1 MARIGIVG
9 TGYVGLVSAVCFA
22 KIGHNV
28 IGYDLNAEKIDLL
41 KSAVSPIFEQ
51 GLSELLAETI
61 DKGSL
66 KFTSHLGALSE
77 CEYVF
82 LCVPT
87 PQDQDGSADLSYVL
101 SATGDLKEILAPNSC
116 LITKSTVPVK
126 SWKLIEDTLNRDDVH
141 IVSNPEFLREGTA
154 VSDFFNPDRIVVG
167 CKNLSK
173 AKEVADLYSL
183 PNVETLITDNT
194 TAELIKYASNSF
206 LALKLSYVNDIAA
219 LCERVDAD
227 ALEVLRGMGLDKRI
241 GERFTTPGPG
251 WGGSCFPKDVR
262 ALMMTSEAASIP
274 MPLLSAAWD
283 SNERS
288 HRRFVELASDFL
300 GGSLVGKRIA
310 VWGLAFKAFTDDVR
324 ESPALAIIDRLIG
337 RGASVVA
344 YDPEVKSLTNRTKI
358 EVVDEISKT
367 LKDSDLIMVLTEWP
381 EFAEIA
387 PKNIFKV
394 SSAKKIIDARGVLST
409 QDWQEAGFKI
419 WGMKV

>member
-22 KIGHNV
+22 KIGHEV
-28 IGYDLNAEKIDLL
+28 IGYDLNNEKIELL
-41 KSAVSPIFEQ
+41 KTGVSPIFEQ
-51 GLSELLAETI
+51 GLAELLLEGM
-61 DKGSL
+61 DEGNL
-66 KFTSHLGALSE
+66 KFTSELNQLAG
-77 CEYVF
+77 CEFVF

-101 SATGDLKEILAPNSC
+101 NAVENLKEILAYNSC

-126 SWKLIEDTLNRDDVH
+126 SWKIIDETLGRNDVYV
-141 IVSNPEFLREGTA
+141 VSNPEFLREGTA

-167 CKNLSK
+167 CKSAKK
-173 AKEVADLYSL
+173 AQEVAALYKLS
-183 PNVETLITDNT
+183 NVETLITDNT

-227 ALEVLRGMGLDKRI
+227 PLEVLRGMGLDKRI

-262 ALMMTSEAASIP
+262 ALMMTSESASMP
-274 MPLLSAAWD
+274 MPLLSAAWE

-310 VWGLAFKAFTDDVR
+310 VWGLAFKANTDDVR
-324 ESPALAIIDRLIG
+324 ESPSIAIIDRLIG
-337 RGASVVA
+337 RGASVIA
-344 YDPEVKSLTNRTKI
+344 YDPEVRSLTNRTKI

-367 LKDSDLIMVLTEWP
+367 LVDSDLIMVLTEWS
-381 EFAEIA
+381 EFIEIE
-387 PKNIFKV
+387 PNSIKKISKP
-394 SSAKKIIDARGVLST
+394 KKIIDARGILSKR
-409 QDWQEAGFKI
+409 DWLNAGFEF
-419 WGMKV
+419 WGMKD